1 MKISEKNIFKKEW
14 FLIVILLLAANI
26 TRFYHFGQPNQIV
39 FDEVYFPKFAT
50 DYFKGAY
57 YFDIHPP
64 LAKLMMA
71 GSAKLFG
78 ISLPTNFAF
87 KNISQTYPDNS
98 YKFLRLIVSIFG
110 VFLILGVY
118 FLTKELFRNKWPAF
132 LAGLFA
138 VFDNAL
144 LVQSRVILTDI
155 FLLAFGV
162 LGLTFLF
169 VSRRKRPFGLSWF
182 VFLILAGLFL
192 TAGVLVKWTA
202 LVFVGVAGLV
212 ILFDLF
218 KNKKA
223 KIFLGQ
229 AAILLIVS
237 ALFYFAVFAIHLK
250 SLPYTGDG
258 DAFMSSRFQST
269 LIGNPLY
276 GNPEIK
282 PANLFE
288 KFVELNA
295 VMYSANAGLT
305 ATHSY
310 GSKWYSWP
318 ILYRPIY
325 YWYYNNGNDTASRI
339 YFLGNPFIW
348 WLGFL
353 VIVYWVFWF
362 LNQVFKKIKDPYW
375 PEVGFILAGYFGNLL
390 PYVLVS
396 RVSFIYH
403 YFPSLIFLIIGFG
416 FFLWKYFKKYPVLIG
431 AVCAVAL
438 ISFIFF
444 APLSYGLPLTEP
456 VFNGKIWFS
465 SWL

>member
-14 FLIVILLLAANI
+14 LLIVILLLAANI

-169 VSRRKRPFGLSWF
+169 ISRRKRSFGLSWF

-202 LVFVGVAGLV
+202 LVFMGVAGLV

-218 KNKKA
+218 KNKKV

-339 YFLGNPFIW
+339 YFSGNPFIW

>member
-14 FLIVILLLAANI
+14 LLIVILLLAANI

-169 VSRRKRPFGLSWF
+169 ISRRKRSFGLS
-182 VFLILAGLFL
+182 
-192 TAGVLVKWTA
+192 
-202 LVFVGVAGLV
+202 
-212 ILFDLF
+212 
-218 KNKKA
+218 
-223 KIFLGQ
+223 
-229 AAILLIVS
+229 
-237 ALFYFAVFAIHLK
+237 
-250 SLPYTGDG
+250 
-258 DAFMSSRFQST
+258 
-269 LIGNPLY
+269 
-276 GNPEIK
+276 
-282 PANLFE
+282 
-288 KFVELNA
+288 
-295 VMYSANAGLT
+295 
-305 ATHSY
+305 
-310 GSKWYSWP
+310 
-318 ILYRPIY
+318 
-325 YWYYNNGNDTASRI
+325 
-339 YFLGNPFIW
+339 
-348 WLGFL
+348 
-353 VIVYWVFWF
+353 
-362 LNQVFKKIKDPYW
+362 
-375 PEVGFILAGYFGNLL
+375 
-390 PYVLVS
+390 
-396 RVSFIYH
+396 
-403 YFPSLIFLIIGFG
+403 
-416 FFLWKYFKKYPVLIG
+416 
-431 AVCAVAL
+431 
-438 ISFIFF
+438 
-444 APLSYGLPLTEP
+444 
-456 VFNGKIWFS
+456 
-465 SWL
+465 